1 LVAALVPKLKLT
13 RLLLR
18 WGNKMA
24 INNWPQCFALVL
36 KNEGGYVDNPAD
48 PGGATNL
55 GCTKATWEAWVG
67 HPVTKDD
74 IKALTPNDVMPLYKA
89 KYWDTIKGDDLP
101 EGVDYAVFDF
111 AINSGPS
118 RAAKALQS
126 VLSVTVDGQIG
137 SATLRALE
145 TANPREVATA
155 VCEARLAF
163 LQSLPTYGTFGKG
176 WSRRV
181 AEVEQTAFNMV

>member
-1 LVAALVPKLKLT
+1 VNT
-13 RLLLR
+13 
-18 WGNKMA
+18 
-24 INNWPQCFALVL
+24 NWPKCFALVL
-36 KNEGGYVDNPAD
+36 KNEGGYVDNPSD

-74 IKALTPNDVMPLYKA
+74 IKALMPKDVMPLYKA
-89 KYWDTIKGDDLP
+89 KYWDTINGDNLP

-118 RAAKALQS
+118 RAAKTLQS
-126 VLSVTVDGQIG
+126 VLNTNPDGQIG
-137 SATLRALE
+137 PTTLRALE
-145 TANPREVATA
+145 TANAREVATA

-163 LQSLPTYGTFGKG
+163 LQSLSTYGTFGKG

-181 AEVEQTAFNMV
+181 SEVEQTAFNMV

>member
-1 LVAALVPKLKLT
+1 
-13 RLLLR
+13 
-18 WGNKMA
+18 MA

-36 KNEGGYVDNPAD
+36 KNEGGYVDNTAD

-55 GCTKATWEAWVG
+55 GCTKAVWEQYIG
-67 HPVTKDD
+67 RSVTKDD

>member
-1 LVAALVPKLKLT
+1 MKD
-13 RLLLR
+13 
-18 WGNKMA
+18 
-24 INNWPQCFALVL
+24 NWEQCFALVL
-36 KNEGGYVDNPAD
+36 KNEGGYVDKNSD

-67 HPVTKDD
+67 HSVTKDD
-74 IKALTPNDVMPLYKA
+74 IKALMPNDVMPLYKA

-126 VLSVTVDGQIG
+126 VLGVNPDGKIG
-137 SATLRALE
+137 PATLDALE
-145 TANPREVATA
+145 AANPRDIATSI
-155 VCEARLAF
+155 CEARLAF

-181 AEVEQTAFNMV
+181 SEVENTAFKMVE

>member
-1 LVAALVPKLKLT
+1 VKD
-13 RLLLR
+13 
-18 WGNKMA
+18 
-24 INNWPQCFALVL
+24 NWEKCFALVL
-36 KNEGGYVDNPAD
+36 KNEGGYVDNPSD

-55 GCTKATWEAWVG
+55 GCTKAVWEQYVG
-67 HPVTKDD
+67 HSVTKDD
-74 IKALTPNDVMPLYKA
+74 IKALTPSDVMPLYKA
-89 KYWDTIKGDDLP
+89 KYWDTINGDELP

-118 RAAKALQS
+118 RAAKTLQS
-126 VLSVTVDGQIG
+126 VLSTNPDGQIG
-137 SATLRALE
+137 PATLRAIE
-145 TANPREVATA
+145 ASNPREVATA

-181 AEVEQTAFNMV
+181 SEVEQTAFNMV

>member
-1 LVAALVPKLKLT
+1 
-13 RLLLR
+13 
-18 WGNKMA
+18 MA

-74 IKALTPNDVMPLYKA
+74 IKALTPNNVMPLYKA

-101 EGVDYAVFDF
+101 EGVDYAVFDY

-126 VLSVTVDGQIG
+126 VLSITVDGQIG
-137 SATLRALE
+137 PATLRALE

-176 WSRRV
+176 WSNRV
-181 AEVEQTAFNMV
+181 SEVEKIAFNMVE

>member
-1 LVAALVPKLKLT
+1 VKE
-13 RLLLR
+13 
-18 WGNKMA
+18 NF
-24 INNWPQCFALVL
+24 PQCFALVL
-36 KNEGGYVDNPAD
+36 KNEGGYVDNPSD

-101 EGVDYAVFDF
+101 EGVDYAVFDY

-126 VLSVTVDGQIG
+126 LLSVTIDGQIG
-137 SATLRALE
+137 AATLRALE
-145 TANPREVATA
+145 TSNPREVATA

-163 LQSLPTYGTFGKG
+163 LQSLSTYATFGKG

-181 AEVEQTAFNMV
+181 SEVETVSVNMVG

>member
-1 LVAALVPKLKLT
+1 M
-13 RLLLR
+13 
-18 WGNKMA
+18 N
-24 INNWPQCFALVL
+24 NNWEQCFALVL
-36 KNEGGYVDNPAD
+36 KNEGGYVDNPSD

-55 GCTKATWEAWVG
+55 GCTKATWESWVG

-74 IKALTPNDVMPLYKA
+74 IEALTPNDVMPLYKV

-126 VLSVTVDGQIG
+126 VLGVATDGSIG
-137 SATLRALE
+137 PATLAALE
-145 TANPREVATA
+145 EANARDVATRT
-155 VCEARLAF
+155 CEARLAF
-163 LQSLPTYGTFGKG
+163 LQSLPTYDTFGKG

-181 AEVEQTAFNMV
+181 AEVEKSAFNMVG

>member
-1 LVAALVPKLKLT
+1 
-13 RLLLR
+13 
-18 WGNKMA
+18 MA

-36 KNEGGYVDNPAD
+36 KNEGGYVDNTAD

-67 HPVTKDD
+67 HPITKDD
-74 IKALTPNDVMPLYKA
+74 IKALTPKDVLPLYKV
-89 KYWDTIKGDDLP
+89 KYWDTVKGDDLP

-111 AINSGPS
+111 AINSGLS

-126 VLSVTVDGQIG
+126 VLNVTVDGQIG
-137 SATLRALE
+137 PTTLRALE

-163 LQSLPTYGTFGKG
+163 LQSLSTYATFG
-176 WSRRV
+176 
-181 AEVEQTAFNMV
+181 

>member
-1 LVAALVPKLKLT
+1 VNT
-13 RLLLR
+13 
-18 WGNKMA
+18 NF
-24 INNWPQCFALVL
+24 PQCFALVL
-36 KNEGGYVDNPAD
+36 KNEGGYVDNPSD

-118 RAAKALQS
+118 RAAKTLQS
-126 VLSVTVDGQIG
+126 VLGVTPVDGQIG
-137 SATLRALE
+137 PATLAACE
-145 TANPREVATA
+145 TANPRDVATA

-163 LQSLPTYGTFGKG
+163 LQSLSTYATFGKG

-181 AEVEQTAFNMV
+181 LEVEQTAFNMV

>member
-1 LVAALVPKLKLT
+1 MKD
-13 RLLLR
+13 
-18 WGNKMA
+18 NF
-24 INNWPQCFALVL
+24 PQCFALVL
-36 KNEGGYVDNPAD
+36 KNEGGYVDNSSD

-74 IKALTPNDVMPLYKA
+74 IKALTPADVMPLYKA

-118 RAAKALQS
+118 RAAKTLQS
-126 VLSVTVDGQIG
+126 VLGANPDGQIG
-137 SATLRALE
+137 PATLRALE
-145 TANPREVATA
+145 TANPRETATA

-163 LQSLPTYGTFGKG
+163 LQSLSTYATFGKG

-181 AEVEQTAFNMV
+181 LEVEQTAFNMVG

>member
-1 LVAALVPKLKLT
+1 MKD
-13 RLLLR
+13 
-18 WGNKMA
+18 NFS
-24 INNWPQCFALVL
+24 QCFALVL

-55 GCTKATWEAWVG
+55 GCTKAVWEQYIG
-67 HPVTKDD
+67 RSVTKDD

-101 EGVDYAVFDF
+101 EGVDYAVFDY

-126 VLSVTVDGQIG
+126 VLSITVDGQIG
-137 SATLRALE
+137 PATLRALE

-163 LQSLPTYGTFGKG
+163 LQSLPTYATFGRG
-176 WSRRV
+176 WSSRV
-181 AEVEQTAFNMV
+181 SEVERVAFNMVG

>member
-1 LVAALVPKLKLT
+1 MKD
-13 RLLLR
+13 
-18 WGNKMA
+18 
-24 INNWPQCFALVL
+24 NWEKCFALVL

-55 GCTKATWEAWVG
+55 GCTKAVWEQYVG
-67 HPVTKDD
+67 HSVTKDD

-118 RAAKALQS
+118 RAAKTLQS
-126 VLSVTVDGQIG
+126 VLSTNPDGQIG
-137 SATLRALE
+137 HATLRALE
-145 TANPREVATA
+145 TSNPREVATA

-181 AEVEQTAFNMV
+181 SEVEQTAFNMV

>member
-1 LVAALVPKLKLT
+1 MES
-13 RLLLR
+13 
-18 WGNKMA
+18 NFE
-24 INNWPQCFALVL
+24 QCFALVL
-36 KNEGGYVDNPAD
+36 RNEGGYVDNPAD

-67 HPVTKDD
+67 HSVTKDD

-89 KYWDTIKGDDLP
+89 KYWDTVKGDDLP
-101 EGVDYAVFDF
+101 MGVDYAVFDF

-118 RAAKALQS
+118 RAAKTLQS
-126 VLSVTVDGQIG
+126 VLGVAADGQIG
-137 SATLRALE
+137 PATLTALE
-145 TANPREVATA
+145 TANPRDVATS

-163 LQSLPTYGTFGKG
+163 LQSLPTYANFGKG

-181 AEVEQTAFNMV
+181 SEVEAEAFKMVG

>member
-1 LVAALVPKLKLT
+1 
-13 RLLLR
+13 
-18 WGNKMA
+18 MA

>member
-1 LVAALVPKLKLT
+1 MK
-13 RLLLR
+13 
-18 WGNKMA
+18 
-24 INNWPQCFALVL
+24 NNFEQCFYLVL

-55 GCTKATWEAWVG
+55 GCTKAVWEQYIG
-67 HPVTKDD
+67 HSVTKDD

-89 KYWDTIKGDDLP
+89 KYWDTVSGDDLP
-101 EGVDYAVFDF
+101 EGVDYAVFDY

-126 VLSVTVDGQIG
+126 VLSVTVDGKIG
-137 SATLRALE
+137 DATLRALE
-145 TANPREVATA
+145 ASNPREVATA
-155 VCEARLAF
+155 VCEARLSF
-163 LQSLPTYGTFGKG
+163 LQSLPTYANFGKG

-181 AEVEQTAFNMV
+181 SEVENTAFNMAG

>member
-1 LVAALVPKLKLT
+1 MKE
-13 RLLLR
+13 
-18 WGNKMA
+18 NF
-24 INNWPQCFALVL
+24 PQCFALVL
-36 KNEGGYVDNPAD
+36 KNEGGYVDNPSD

-101 EGVDYAVFDF
+101 EGVDYAVFDY

-126 VLSVTVDGQIG
+126 VLSVNVDGQIG
-137 SATLRALE
+137 DATLRALE
-145 TANPREVATA
+145 ASNPREVATA

-163 LQSLPTYGTFGKG
+163 LQSLPTYATFGKG

-181 AEVEQTAFNMV
+181 SEVETVSFNMVG

>member
-1 LVAALVPKLKLT
+1 VNT
-13 RLLLR
+13 
-18 WGNKMA
+18 NF
-24 INNWPQCFALVL
+24 PQCFALVL
-36 KNEGGYVDNPAD
+36 KNEGGYVDNPSD

-118 RAAKALQS
+118 RAAKTLQS
-126 VLSVTVDGQIG
+126 VLGVTPVDGQIG
-137 SATLRALE
+137 PATLAACE
-145 TANPREVATA
+145 TANPRDVATA

-163 LQSLPTYGTFGKG
+163 LQSLPVYATFGKG

-181 AEVEQTAFNMV
+181 SEVEQTAFNMV

>member
-1 LVAALVPKLKLT
+1 
-13 RLLLR
+13 
-18 WGNKMA
+18 MA

-55 GCTKATWEAWVG
+55 GCTKAVWEQYIG
-67 HPVTKDD
+67 RSVTKDD

-126 VLSVTVDGQIG
+126 VLSITVDGQIG
-137 SATLRALE
+137 PATLRALE

-155 VCEARLAF
+155 VCEARLTF
-163 LQSLPTYGTFGKG
+163 LQGLPTFPTFGKG
-176 WSRRV
+176 WSNRV
-181 AEVEQTAFNMV
+181 SEVEKIAFNMVE

>member
-1 LVAALVPKLKLT
+1 MKE
-13 RLLLR
+13 
-18 WGNKMA
+18 NF
-24 INNWPQCFALVL
+24 PQCFALVL
-36 KNEGGYVDNPAD
+36 KNEGGYVDNEKD

-67 HPVTKDD
+67 HSVTKDD
-74 IKALTPNDVMPLYKA
+74 IKALMPKDVMPLYKA
-89 KYWDTIKGDDLP
+89 KYWDTINGDNLP

-126 VLSVTVDGQIG
+126 VLNTNPDGQIG
-137 SATLRALE
+137 PTTLRALE
-145 TANPREVATA
+145 TANAREVATA

-163 LQSLPTYGTFGKG
+163 LQSLSTYGTFGKG

-181 AEVEQTAFNMV
+181 SEVEQTAFNMV

>member
-1 LVAALVPKLKLT
+1 VNT
-13 RLLLR
+13 
-18 WGNKMA
+18 
-24 INNWPQCFALVL
+24 NWPKCFALVL
-36 KNEGGYVDNPAD
+36 KNEGGYVDNPSD

-74 IKALTPNDVMPLYKA
+74 IKALMPNDVMPLYKA
-89 KYWDTIKGDDLP
+89 KYWDTINGDNLP

-126 VLSVTVDGQIG
+126 VLNTNPDGQIG
-137 SATLRALE
+137 PTTLRALE
-145 TANPREVATA
+145 TANAREVATA

-163 LQSLPTYGTFGKG
+163 LQSLSTYGTFGKG

-181 AEVEQTAFNMV
+181 SEVEQTAFNMV

>member
-1 LVAALVPKLKLT
+1 VNT
-13 RLLLR
+13 
-18 WGNKMA
+18 
-24 INNWPQCFALVL
+24 NWPKCFALVL
-36 KNEGGYVDNPAD
+36 KNEGGYVDNPSD

-74 IKALTPNDVMPLYKA
+74 IKALMPNDVMPLYKA
-89 KYWDTIKGDDLP
+89 KYWDTINGDNLP

-118 RAAKALQS
+118 RAAKTLQS
-126 VLSVTVDGQIG
+126 VLNTNPDGQIG
-137 SATLRALE
+137 PTTLRALE
-145 TANPREVATA
+145 TANAREVATA

-163 LQSLPTYGTFGKG
+163 LQSLSTYGTFGKG

-181 AEVEQTAFNMV
+181 SEVEQTAFNMV

>member
-1 LVAALVPKLKLT
+1 MTQSLDSFKCRKILKVGSKSYVYFSLTAAEKNGLKGISKLPYSMRVL
-13 RLLLR
+13 LENLLR
-18 WGNKMA
+18 YEDG
-24 INNWPQCFALVL
+24 Q
-36 KNEGGYVDNPAD
+36 
-48 PGGATNL
+48 T
-55 GCTKATWEAWVG
+55 
-67 HPVTKDD
+67 VTKDD
-74 IKALTPNDVMPLYKA
+74 IKALMPNDVMPLYKA

-126 VLSVTVDGQIG
+126 VLGVNPDGKIG
-137 SATLRALE
+137 PATLDALE
-145 TANPREVATA
+145 AANPRDIATSI
-155 VCEARLAF
+155 CEARLAF

-181 AEVEQTAFNMV
+181 SEVENTAFKMVE

>member
-1 LVAALVPKLKLT
+1 
-13 RLLLR
+13 
-18 WGNKMA
+18 MA

-55 GCTKATWEAWVG
+55 GCTKAVWEQYIG
-67 HPVTKDD
+67 RSVTKDD

-181 AEVEQTAFNMV
+181 SEVETVSFNMVG